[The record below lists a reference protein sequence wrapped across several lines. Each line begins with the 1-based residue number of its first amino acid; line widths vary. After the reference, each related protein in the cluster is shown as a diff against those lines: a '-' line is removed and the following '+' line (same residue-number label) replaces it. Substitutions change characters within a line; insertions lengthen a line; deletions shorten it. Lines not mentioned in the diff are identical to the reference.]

1 MLLDLIRL
9 FVWRLKVTNANFCNV
24 QQQETKKFATH
35 SAVTFFL
42 EFKTANFL
50 EQTNVFSD

>member
-1 MLLDLIRL
+1 MLLGLIRL

-24 QQQETKKFATH
+24 QQHETKKFATH
-35 SAVTFFL
+35 SAVTFL

-50 EQTNVFSD
+50 QPKNVSSD